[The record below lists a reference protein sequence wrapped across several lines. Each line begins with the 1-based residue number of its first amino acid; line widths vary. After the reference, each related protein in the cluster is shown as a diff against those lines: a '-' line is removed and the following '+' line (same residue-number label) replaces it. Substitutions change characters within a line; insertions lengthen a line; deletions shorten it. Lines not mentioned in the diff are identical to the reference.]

1 MCSTTRCTMSST
13 TGPKLLLI
21 DGMNIVR
28 RIYEAVKG
36 DDTPERAD
44 GALRSSW
51 GSIMR
56 GLREHQPT
64 HALAA
69 FDAGGRT
76 WRHELYANYK
86 VDRKSMAEPLRAAI
100 PGFLERLNNAGIRTL
115 RMPGVEADDTLTTLA
130 TKAAARGFEVVVLS
144 TDKDMLVLLEQG
156 IKVYDHFSGEFRDE
170 AWVRNKYGI
179 RPAQMTDFL
188 ALCGDDVDGIPGV
201 EQIGAKTAAKL
212 LLEHRDLDTILAKAA
227 SIKGKLGERLRDC
240 SADALLSRQLA
251 SMKCDLELGI
261 TPRDIALP
269 RSLQEQ
275 IAKAPDP
282 TYVRT
287 TPTGEQV
294 MPAAAATASTSSDRK
309 PEQRRLR
316 M

>member
-1 MCSTTRCTMSST
+1 MSTST
-13 TGPKLLLI
+13 APKLLLL

-28 RIYEAVKG
+28 RVYEAVKG

-51 GSIMR
+51 GSFMR

-76 WRHELYANYK
+76 WRHELFANYK
-86 VDRKSMAEPLRAAI
+86 VDRKPMAESLRAAL
-100 PGFLERLNNAGIRTL
+100 PGFLERLNNAGLRTL
-115 RMPGVEADDTLTTLA
+115 RMPGVEADDTITTLA
-130 TKAAARGFEVVVLS
+130 VKAASRGFEVVVLS
-144 TDKDMLVLLEQG
+144 TDKDLLVLLDKG
-156 IKVYDHFSGEFRDE
+156 IKVYDHFAGEFRDE
-170 AWVRNKYGI
+170 AWVRNKFHGI

-188 ALCGDDVDGIPGV
+188 GLCGDDIDGIPGV

-212 LLEHRDLDTILAKAA
+212 LLEHGDLDTVLANAA
-227 SIKGKLGERLRDC
+227 SIKGKLGERLRLC
-240 SADALLSRQLA
+240 APDALLSRQLA
-251 SMKCDLELGI
+251 TMKTDLALGL

-269 RSLQEQ
+269 RSLQEHN
-275 IAKAPDP
+275 AKVPDP

-287 TPTGEQV
+287 TPTGEQA
-294 MPAAAATASTSSDRK
+294 MPQAGAAESAQPSHPPHQPPRAAA
-309 PEQRRLR
+309 QRRLR
-316 M
+316 A